1 MSIAERKER
10 ERAER
15 RQAILKAA
23 KEVFFK
29 HGFEHASMDMIAAE
43 SELAKGTIYLYFK
56 SKEELYVSLAEEGLT
71 VIDSMVNEA
80 LRNAKTIEE
89 KLLAHT
95 EAYYDFAQTHPAYM
109 RIFMAIHAGVLNDK
123 VEPERLAQLQ
133 DAKWKRFRQVEELLK
148 EGMAQRIFRQDI
160 NPREVV
166 LMVWSSITGAIM
178 MTSEGCHRTTV
189 FEGIDRRKFVRDISQ
204 VFLEYIKL
212 KPEPSRIA
220 ESQKTRTKG
229 TVPLL

>member
-10 ERAER
+10 EKAER

-29 HGFEHASMDMIAAE
+29 HGFEHASMDMIAVE
-43 SELAKGTIYLYFK
+43 SELAKGTLYLYFK

-71 VIDSMVNEA
+71 VIDSMVDEA
-80 LRNAKTIEE
+80 LRTAETIEE

-95 EAYYDFAQTHPAYM
+95 EAYYNFAQTHPAYM
-109 RIFMAIHAGVLNDK
+109 QIFMAIQAGALNDK

-133 DAKWKRFRQVEELLK
+133 EAKWKRFRQAEELMK
-148 EGMAQRIFRQDI
+148 EGIRKHLFRRDI

-166 LMVWSSITGAIM
+166 LMVWSSVTGAIM
-178 MTSEGCHRTTV
+178 MTSERCNHTTM
-189 FEGIDRRKFVRDISQ
+189 FEGIDRKKFVKDIAQ

-212 KPEPSRIA
+212 KPEQSRTA
-220 ESQKTRTKG
+220 ESQKARTKG
-229 TVPLL
+229 TVPLM